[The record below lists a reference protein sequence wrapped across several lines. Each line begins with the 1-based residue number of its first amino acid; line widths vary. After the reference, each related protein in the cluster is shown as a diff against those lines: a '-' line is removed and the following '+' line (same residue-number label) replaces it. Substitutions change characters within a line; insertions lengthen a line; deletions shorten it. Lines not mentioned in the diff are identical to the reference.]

1 MPRKARV
8 DASVTV
14 DGKIIALA
22 HGRAYSTGLPY
33 VLIYLAEK
41 PLQTFRYGTGGNH
54 DTWAAGEY
62 GTVLRLAPML
72 HPDDA
77 DAAVQRYLIPEAAAG
92 DDDRVELRTPSV
104 AGWQAQWLSQT
115 GIRID
120 ELELRG
126 GVIHGRLS
134 WSGEGP
140 VQAWSARFSLP
151 LEEGTL

>member
-1 MPRKARV
+1 MPFM
-8 DASVTV
+8 
-14 DGKIIALA
+14 
-22 HGRAYSTGLPY
+22 
-33 VLIYLAEK
+33 LIYLAEK

-104 AGWQAQWLSQT
+104 AEWQAQWLSQT

-120 ELELRG
+120 ELERRD

-134 WSGEGP
+134 WAGEGP
-140 VQAWSARFSLP
+140 VQAWSASVSLP
-151 LEEGTL
+151 LEEGAL